1 MFAARGI
8 QRFQTGGSMSTFQKQ
23 ATKIL
28 GSAMGMAPTNSSSFT
43 NTNTNINR
51 NVNTSTSNLEFNYG
65 MRNTTSRMFSA
76 PAAAYNQTVDTFPSI
91 VIGSDGTLS
100 AQGPFAESQAQVSDF
115 VSIHFDI

>member
-1 MFAARGI
+1 
-8 QRFQTGGSMSTFQKQ
+8 MSTFQKQ

-28 GSAMGMAPTNSSSFT
+28 GSAMGIAPTNSSSST

-76 PAAAYNQTVDTFPSI
+76 PAAAYNQTVDAIALFINTALSI
-91 VIGSDGTLS
+91 L
-100 AQGPFAESQAQVSDF
+100 PKLLVS
-115 VSIHFDI
+115 